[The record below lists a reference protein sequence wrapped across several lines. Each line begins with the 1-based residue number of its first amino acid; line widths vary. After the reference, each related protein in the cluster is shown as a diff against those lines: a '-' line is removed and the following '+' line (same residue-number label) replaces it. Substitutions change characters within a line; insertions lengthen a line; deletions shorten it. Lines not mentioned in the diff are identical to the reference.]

1 MFLGATFLIY
11 FMVFAMPG
19 DPIAALFGDRP
30 PAPGVIEQ
38 IREQYHLD
46 EPFIVQYFYYLAG
59 IFQGDFGVTY
69 SGQSVNDVL
78 ARTFPVTI
86 RLALLAIFFEMVAG
100 IFVGLV
106 CGLRKGGI
114 FDATGLGVSLVLIS
128 LPIFV
133 IGFVAQYFLAIQLGW
148 FSPTVGAGAP
158 LEDLILPALVLAS
171 ISFAQIV
178 RLTRASVIDTASLD
192 FVRTAYSKGLTRR
205 RIVPVHVLRNS
216 LIPVITYLGTDFGT
230 LLVGATV
237 TEGIFNVPGVGDTL
251 FQAILRGEGPTDRV
265 LRHRHGALYL
275 IVNLLIDLS
284 TPCSTRGSAMP
295 DIDTTTSKP
304 RPEHFVAPLEETP
317 LDAIDAIKAEGKPSN
332 LWIDAWH
339 DLRQRP
345 MFWISLGDHPH
356 HRVHRPVP
364 RPVHARAA
372 ERELPA
378 RQQQRRARPRGT
390 RSGSPARAATSG
402 RASCTA
408 RRRRSPSAS
417 S

>member
-1 MFLGATFLIY
+1 MLWYTGKRLLQVIPVLLGATFLIY

-19 DPIAALFGDRP
+19 DPIAALYGDRP

-38 IREQYHLD
+38 IREQYHLND
-46 EPFIVQYFYYLAG
+46 PFIVQYFYYLAG

-100 IFVGLV
+100 ITVGLIS
-106 CGLRKGGI
+106 GLRKGGI

-133 IGFVAQYFLAIQLGW
+133 VGFVAQYFLAIQLGW

-178 RLTRASVIDTASLD
+178 RLTRSSVIETASLD

-205 RIVPVHVLRNS
+205 RIVPVHILRNS

-237 TEGIFNVPGVGDTL
+237 TEGIFNVPGVGRTL
-251 FQAILRGEGPTDRV
+251 FQAILRGEGPTIVSFVTVMV
-265 LRHRHGALYL
+265 LLYL
-275 IVNLLIDLS
+275 VVNLVIDLLY
-284 TPCSTRGSAMP
+284 AVL
-295 DIDTTTSKP
+295 DP
-304 RPEHFVAPLEETP
+304 RIRYA
-317 LDAIDAIKAEGKPSN
+317 
-332 LWIDAWH
+332 
-339 DLRQRP
+339 
-345 MFWISLGDHPH
+345 
-356 HRVHRPVP
+356 
-364 RPVHARAA
+364 
-372 ERELPA
+372 
-378 RQQQRRARPRGT
+378 
-390 RSGSPARAATSG
+390 
-402 RASCTA
+402 
-408 RRRRSPSAS
+408 
-417 S
+417 